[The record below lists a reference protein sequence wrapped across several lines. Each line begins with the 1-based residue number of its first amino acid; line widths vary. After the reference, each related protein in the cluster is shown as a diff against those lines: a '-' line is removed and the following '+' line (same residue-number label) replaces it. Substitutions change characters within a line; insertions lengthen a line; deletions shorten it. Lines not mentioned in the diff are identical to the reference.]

1 MTDPLTLRLEA
12 CYAGVPHDVMR
23 AMGLRDFTLPPELRP
38 ILPAQAMAGP
48 VFTIDGRVDPAADG
62 HLIRSG
68 VTLRLGHKL
77 ARRAIADGEA
87 VIKEAVIKYGAPIG
101 YATCAILPGEHVH
114 LHNVRSG
121 YTASVALE
129 LAGSDGPGPYDAG
142 ARDG

>member
-1 MTDPLTLRLEA
+1 MTDALTMQLER
-12 CYAGVPHDVMR
+12 CYTGVLHDVMR

-77 ARRAIADGEA
+77 ARRVQPGRT
-87 VIKEAVIKYGAPIG
+87 AP
-101 YATCAILPGEHVH
+101 APMMRERAM
-114 LHNVRSG
+114 
-121 YTASVALE
+121 
-129 LAGSDGPGPYDAG
+129 SDMRG
-142 ARDG
+142 